1 MSLEW
6 HSRGRRFDSAWLHQV
21 SRKGIE
27 RSDGATNAEHPRT
40 RYCAGRSDLLRTY
53 GMKPVNSK
61 LRTLRRRHSPLSRFR
76 PLSIGGATF
85 CKMVEAERLQLY
97 ATVKAVLIGRRCNFG
112 NLRLRSYL

>member
-53 GMKPVNSK
+53 GMKPVNCK
-61 LRTLRRRHSPLSRFR
+61 LRTLRRRHSPLSRFQ

-85 CKMVEAERLQLY
+85 CKWLKQSDCSF
-97 ATVKAVLIGRRCNFG
+97 TQP
-112 NLRLRSYL
+112 LRQS